1 MENKTMITK
10 IKNYAI
16 AFVSAVL
23 ALFGIYV
30 WTMKVKKQS
39 DLNKTDKSIDDNNKK
54 IQDAE
59 IKIKEVVEQKTEIKT
74 AVVIDE
80 IKIKELKDEIEAVS
94 ITPIEDVPTAKEN
107 IIKKTRRKG
116 RRPNKNNKTS
126 TTKTTTKPVKK

>member
-10 IKNYAI
+10 IKNYTI

-94 ITPIEDVPTAKEN
+94 VTPIEDVPTAKEN

>member
-94 ITPIEDVPTAKEN
+94 VTPIEDVPTAKEN

>member
-74 AVVIDE
+74 AVIIDE

-94 ITPIEDVPTAKEN
+94 VTPIEDVPTAKEN

-126 TTKTTTKPVKK
+126 TTKTTTKPAKK